1 MRAPLLSSAFLS
13 SANSGPSG
21 WAARRWHGALLRVEA
36 GTLCSLPGTR
46 AYRRKFG
53 VSRERNRPNVDGNA
67 RQAEERS
74 IRPSALSGVEL
85 PPNCWPKTIENCG
98 WLDALGETLH
108 SPPPKKESGRCEFS
122 PKTRQRRRPQR
133 AFPSAPCSMSWI
145 ASRKKSSGAG
155 PLGVCANSSCWGS
168 PAKGTR
174 IKRVWSAELLRRL

>member
-67 RQAEERS
+67 RLAAVLRTDASEAQGAYEDMNRDRAFFDDPARAIERW
-74 IRPSALSGVEL
+74 RVEL
-85 PPNCWPKTIENCG
+85 EEN
-98 WLDALGETLH
+98 
-108 SPPPKKESGRCEFS
+108 
-122 PKTRQRRRPQR
+122 
-133 AFPSAPCSMSWI
+133 
-145 ASRKKSSGAG
+145 RKK
-155 PLGVCANSSCWGS
+155 
-168 PAKGTR
+168 
-174 IKRVWSAELLRRL
+174 